1 MAKKLYVEVGG
12 KTRKAKKGY
21 VSVNGKARK
30 IKKAYVGV
38 NGKARA
44 FWSGGELRYYGTAT
58 ALSTGMRAIGVSTSH
73 HALFASKPYTTV
85 NAYDASLTRTN
96 PNDLDYNSGIYADVR
111 LGAPAGEYAVFTSC
125 CITSRGAVDLVASA
139 YDSSLTRLKIT
150 GPKYATFFCAVSASI
165 QSAAIFS
172 GGCDY
177 QESMQV
183 DPSRSNSYAVTSGL
197 TFTRISYVETGNYPT
212 ACSFGTNALY
222 AGGETR
228 TRGGIFPYIPV
239 RSASAEVFY
248 YNSSLTVGAAPALA
262 AGKVGTASATN
273 GKYALFAGGTTYSTQ
288 DGWLS
293 SNTEGKRVLSNT
305 VDAYDTS
312 LTRTNPTALS
322 ATGAF
327 YGASLGNYALFASKS
342 NDVNVYDQSL
352 TRTTLRKL
360 SVERTDV
367 ASATI
372 GNYALFAGGTISSD
386 TYSNAVDVYTID

>member
-21 VSVNGKARK
+21 VSVDGKARK

-38 NGKARA
+38 DGKARA

-58 ALSTGMRAIGVSTSH
+58 ALSVGRVNIQGVSTSH
-73 HALFASKPYTTV
+73 HALFGGGYNGARKSTV
-85 NAYDASLTRTN
+85 EAYNTSLTRTT
-96 PNDLDYNSGIYADVR
+96 PSKLECGGGSDVI
-111 LGAPAGEYAVFTSC
+111 GAPAGQYAIFTISDGSPYGG
-125 CITSRGAVDLVASA
+125 TSILSADA
-139 YDSSLTRLKIT
+139 YDSSLTRSTINAGKSIR
-150 GPKYATFFCAVSASI
+150 FFSSIPASI

-172 GGCDY
+172 GGCSY
-177 QESMQV
+177 NRPQLEPVHSY
-183 DPSRSNSYAVTSGL
+183 SYAVTSGL
-197 TFTRISYVETGNYPT
+197 TITRISNLGTGESPT

-228 TRGGIFPYIPV
+228 SKGYAPLYIPAQ
-239 RSASAEVFY
+239 SASAKVFY
-248 YNSSLTVGAAPALA
+248 YNSSLTVGTAPALA
-262 AGKVGTASATN
+262 VGKVGMASATN
-273 GKYALFAGGTTYSTQ
+273 GKYALFAGGVTY
-288 DGWLS
+288 
-293 SNTEGKRVLSNT
+293 NTEGKRASSNT

-322 ATGAF
+322 ATDAF
-327 YGASLGNYALFASKS
+327 YGASLGNYSLFASKS

-360 SVERTDV
+360 SVERTGV

-372 GNYALFAGGTISSD
+372 GNYALYAGGKISD
-386 TYSNAVDVYTID
+386 DNYSNAVDVYTID

>member
-21 VSVNGKARK
+21 VSVNRKARK

-38 NGKARA
+38 DDKARA

-58 ALSTGMRAIGVSTSH
+58 ALSVGRLNIAGVSTSH
-73 HALFASKPYTTV
+73 HALFGGGYNGARKSTV
-85 NAYDASLTRTN
+85 DAYNASLTRTT
-96 PNDLDYNSGIYADVR
+96 PSELECSSGSDVI
-111 LGAPAGEYAVFTSC
+111 GAPAGQYAIFTDVGVYGYK
-125 CITSRGAVDLVASA
+125 RDVYADA
-139 YDSSLTRLKIT
+139 YDSSLTRSTIAVA
-150 GPKYATFFCAVSASI
+150 KYAQFFMSIPAST

-172 GGCDY
+172 GGCHYDNGAPTY
-177 QESMQV
+177 QS
-183 DPSRSNSYAVTSGL
+183 SYGYAVTSGL
-197 TFTRISYVETGNYPT
+197 TIQIIDNMSRGESPT

-222 AGGETR
+222 AGGKTR
-228 TRGGIFPYIPV
+228 IRRGVYPYV
-239 RSASAEVFY
+239 VDRSASAEVFY
-248 YNSSLTVGAAPALA
+248 YNSSLTVGTAPELA
-262 AGKVGTASATN
+262 DRKVGTASATN
-273 GKYALFAGGTTYSTQ
+273 GKYALFAGGVTYSTK
-288 DGWLS
+288 GNAAS
-293 SNTEGKRVLSNT
+293 SNT

-312 LTRTNPTALS
+312 LTRTSPTALS
-322 ATGAF
+322 AAGTF

>member
-1 MAKKLYVEVGG
+1 MAKKLYFEVGG

-21 VSVNGKARK
+21 VSVDDKARK

-58 ALSTGMRAIGVSTSH
+58 ALSVAMRAIGVSTSH
-73 HALFASKPYTTV
+73 HALFASKPFTTV
-85 NAYDASLTRTN
+85 DAYDASLTRTQ
-96 PNDLDYNSGIYADVR
+96 PNDLDYNSGLYANVR

-125 CITSRGAVDLVASA
+125 SNSNISPLDLAASA
-139 YDSSLTRLKIT
+139 YDSSLTRLAIT
-150 GPKYATFFCAVSASI
+150 GSKYARFFCAVSASI

-172 GGCDY
+172 GGCY
-177 QESMQV
+177 YENGMSV
-183 DPSRSNSYAVTSGL
+183 EPSWSNSYAVTSGL
-197 TFTRISYVETGNYPT
+197 TFTRIDHVKTGNYPT

-228 TRGGIFPYIPV
+228 IKRGYYPYTV
-239 RSASAEVFY
+239 NQSASAEVFY

-262 AGKVGTASATN
+262 AGKVDMASATN
-273 GKYALFAGGTTYSTQ
+273 GKYALFAGGVTY
-288 DGWLS
+288 
-293 SNTEGKRVLSNT
+293 NTEGKRASSNT

-322 ATGAF
+322 ATDAF
-327 YGASLGNYALFASKS
+327 YGASLGNYSLFASKS

>member
-1 MAKKLYVEVGG
+1 MAKKPYVEVGG

-21 VSVNGKARK
+21 VSVNDKARK

-38 NGKARA
+38 DGKARA

-96 PNDLDYNSGIYADVR
+96 PNDLDYYSGIYANVR

-125 CITSRGAVDLVASA
+125 SNIYHGAVDLAASA

-262 AGKVGTASATN
+262 AGKVDTASATN
-273 GKYALFAGGTTYSTQ
+273 GKYALFAGGSTYKTSGKNST
-288 DGWLS
+288 
-293 SNTEGKRVLSNT
+293 EIASNT

-322 ATGAF
+322 AAGTF

>member
-96 PNDLDYNSGIYADVR
+96 PNDLDYHSGIYANVR

-125 CITSRGAVDLVASA
+125 CNISRGVVDLAASA

-150 GPKYATFFCAVSASI
+150 GPKYASFFCAVSASI

-177 QESMQV
+177 QESMSV
-183 DPSRSNSYAVTSGL
+183 DPSWSNSYAVTSGL
-197 TFTRISYVETGNYPT
+197 TFTRISYVETGEYPT

-228 TRGGIFPYIPV
+228 TRGGIFPYTPV

-262 AGKVGTASATN
+262 AGKVDTASATN
-273 GKYALFAGGTTYSTQ
+273 GKYALFAGGFTYKTSGKNST
-288 DGWLS
+288 
-293 SNTEGKRVLSNT
+293 EIASNT

-322 ATGAF
+322 AAGTF

>member
-21 VSVNGKARK
+21 VSVDGKARK

-38 NGKARA
+38 DGKARA

-58 ALSTGMRAIGVSTSH
+58 ALSVAMMAIGVSTSH
-73 HALFASKPYTTV
+73 HALFASKPFTTV
-85 NAYDASLTRTN
+85 DAYDASLTRTL
-96 PNDLDYNSGIYADVR
+96 PNDLDYNSGLYADVR

-125 CITSRGAVDLVASA
+125 DNSNISSCNLAASA

-150 GPKYATFFCAVSASI
+150 GSKYAKFFCAVSASI

-172 GGCDY
+172 GGCHY
-177 QESMQV
+177 ENGMSV
-183 DPSRSNSYAVTSGL
+183 EPSRSNSYAVNSSL
-197 TFTRISYVETGNYPT
+197 TFMKISNVETGNYPT

-228 TRGGIFPYIPV
+228 IKRGSYPYTV
-239 RSASAEVFY
+239 KQSASAEVFY

-262 AGKVGTASATN
+262 AGKVDTASATN
-273 GKYALFAGGTTYSTQ
+273 GKYALFAGGSTYKTS
-288 DGWLS
+288 GNKS
-293 SNTEGKRVLSNT
+293 AAIASNTI
-305 VDAYDTS
+305 DAYDTS

-322 ATGAF
+322 AAGTF
-327 YGASLGNYALFASKS
+327 YGASLGNYALFASES

-360 SVERTDV
+360 SVERTNV

-372 GNYALFAGGTISSD
+372 GNHALYAGGAISSD
-386 TYSNAVDVYTID
+386 NYSNAVDVYTID

>member
-21 VSVNGKARK
+21 VSVDGKARK

-38 NGKARA
+38 DGKARA

-58 ALSTGMRAIGVSTSH
+58 ALSVARTNVAGVSTSH
-73 HALFASKPYTTV
+73 HALFGGGYNGASKTTV
-85 NAYDASLTRTN
+85 EAYDASLTRTTRIA
-96 PNDLDYNSGIYADVR
+96 LTCGGGSGII
-111 LGAPAGEYAVFTSC
+111 GAPAGQYAIFTV
-125 CITSRGAVDLVASA
+125 SRGTPFTATEIVTADT
-139 YDSSLTRLKIT
+139 YDSSLTRSGIT
-150 GPKYATFFCAVSASI
+150 LARYTRFFESIPAST
-165 QSAAIFS
+165 QSTAIFS
-172 GGCDY
+172 GGWLCG
-177 QESMQV
+177 QSV
-183 DPSRSNSYAVTSGL
+183 GLSRSDSYAVTSSL
-197 TFTRISYVETGNYPT
+197 TIKNINNVKTGERPT

-228 TRGGIFPYIPV
+228 TRGSYVPV

-248 YNSSLTVGAAPALA
+248 YNSSLTIGAAPALA
-262 AGKVGTASATN
+262 AGKVGMASATN
-273 GKYALFAGGTTYSTQ
+273 GKYALFAGGHTYKTSGHNTTTIA
-288 DGWLS
+288 
-293 SNTEGKRVLSNT
+293 SNTI
-305 VDAYDTS
+305 DAYDTS
-312 LTRTNPTALS
+312 LTRTTPTALN
-322 ATGAF
+322 AAVTF

-360 SVERTDV
+360 SVERTGV

>member
-1 MAKKLYVEVGG
+1 MAKKLYFEVGS

-21 VSVNGKARK
+21 VSVNDKARK

-38 NGKARA
+38 DDKARA

-58 ALSTGMRAIGVSTSH
+58 ALNVGRVNIQGVSTSH
-73 HALFASKPYTTV
+73 HALFGGGYNGGRMTTV
-85 NAYDASLTRTN
+85 EAYNTSLTRTT
-96 PNDLDYNSGIYADVR
+96 PSALECGGGSDII
-111 LGAPAGEYAVFTSC
+111 GAPAGQYAIFTISDG
-125 CITSRGAVDLVASA
+125 SHYGGASILSADA
-139 YDSSLTRLKIT
+139 YDSSLTRSTINVDKFIQ
-150 GPKYATFFCAVSASI
+150 FFSSIPASI

-172 GGCDY
+172 GGCSY
-177 QESMQV
+177 EAG
-183 DPSRSNSYAVTSGL
+183 SRLEPKRSYSYAVTSGL
-197 TFTRISYVETGNYPT
+197 TITRIDNVETGESPT

-222 AGGETR
+222 AGGKTR
-228 TRGGIFPYIPV
+228 IKGHAPFYTPV
-239 RSASAEVFY
+239 KSASAKVFY
-248 YNSSLTVGAAPALA
+248 YNSSLTVGTAPALA
-262 AGKVGTASATN
+262 AGKAGMASATN
-273 GKYALFAGGTTYSTQ
+273 GKYALFAGGGTYDTKGS
-288 DGWLS
+288 WAS
-293 SNTEGKRVLSNT
+293 SNT

-322 ATGAF
+322 AAGTF

-360 SVERTDV
+360 SVERTGV

>member
-21 VSVNGKARK
+21 VSVDGKARK

-38 NGKARA
+38 DGKARA

-58 ALSTGMRAIGVSTSH
+58 ALSTWMRAIGVSTSH

-85 NAYDASLTRTN
+85 NAYDASLTRTK

-125 CITSRGAVDLVASA
+125 CNTNISSVNLAASA

-150 GPKYATFFCAVSASI
+150 GPKYANFFCAVSASI

-177 QESMQV
+177 QNSMSV
-183 DPSRSNSYAVTSGL
+183 DPSRSDSYAVTSGL
-197 TFTRISYVETGNYPT
+197 TFTRISNVETGKYPT

-222 AGGETR
+222 AGGETH
-228 TRGGIFPYIPV
+228 TRGSIFPYSPV

-262 AGKVGTASATN
+262 AGKVDTASATN
-273 GKYALFAGGTTYSTQ
+273 GKYALFAGGSTYKTSGKNST
-288 DGWLS
+288 
-293 SNTEGKRVLSNT
+293 EIASNT

-322 ATGAF
+322 AAGTF

-352 TRTTLRKL
+352 TRTTLHKL
-360 SVERTDV
+360 SVERTGI

>member
-21 VSVNGKARK
+21 VSVDGKARK

-38 NGKARA
+38 DDKARA

-58 ALSTGMRAIGVSTSH
+58 ALSVAMRAIGVSTSH
-73 HALFASKPYTTV
+73 HALFASKPFTTV
-85 NAYDASLTRTN
+85 VAYDASLTRTQ
-96 PNDLDYNSGIYADVR
+96 PNDLDYNSGLYADVR

-125 CITSRGAVDLVASA
+125 GSSNVSAVDLAAAA

-150 GPKYATFFCAVSASI
+150 GSKYARFFCAVSASI

-172 GGCDY
+172 GGCY
-177 QESMQV
+177 YENGASV
-183 DPSRSNSYAVTSGL
+183 EPSRSESYAVTSGL
-197 TFTRISYVETGNYPT
+197 TFTKIDNVKTGEYPT

-228 TRGGIFPYIPV
+228 IRGSSIYALV
-239 RSASAEVFY
+239 QSASAEVFY

-262 AGKVGTASATN
+262 DGKVGMASATN
-273 GKYALFAGGTTYSTQ
+273 GKYALFAGGFTYKTSGKNSTEIA
-288 DGWLS
+288 
-293 SNTEGKRVLSNT
+293 SNTI
-305 VDAYDTS
+305 DAYDTS

-322 ATGAF
+322 ATGTF

-360 SVERTDV
+360 SVERTGV

-372 GNYALFAGGTISSD
+372 GNYALYAGGMISSD
-386 TYSNAVDVYTID
+386 NNSNVVDVYTID

>member
-21 VSVNGKARK
+21 VSVDGKARK

-38 NGKARA
+38 DDKARA

-58 ALSTGMRAIGVSTSH
+58 ALSVAMRAIGVSTSH
-73 HALFASKPYTTV
+73 HALFASKPFATV
-85 NAYDASLTRTN
+85 VAYDASLTRTQ
-96 PNDLDYNSGIYADVR
+96 PNDLDYNSGLYADVR
-111 LGAPAGEYAVFTSC
+111 LGAPAGEYAVFTLCSN
-125 CITSRGAVDLVASA
+125 INAVSVNLAASA
-139 YDSSLTRLKIT
+139 YNSSLTRLAIT
-150 GPKYATFFCAVSASI
+150 GSKYAHFFCAVSASI

-172 GGCDY
+172 GGCY
-177 QESMQV
+177 YENY
-183 DPSRSNSYAVTSGL
+183 RSLTPLWSSSYAVNSSL
-197 TFTRISYVETGNYPT
+197 TFTKIDIAETGEYPT

-228 TRGGIFPYIPV
+228 IRNGSYPYTAV
-239 RSASAEVFY
+239 QSASAEVFY

-262 AGKVGTASATN
+262 AGKVDMASATN
-273 GKYALFAGGTTYSTQ
+273 GKYALFAGGSTYKTSGKNSTEIA
-288 DGWLS
+288 
-293 SNTEGKRVLSNT
+293 SNTI
-305 VDAYDTS
+305 DAYDTS

-322 ATGAF
+322 ATGTF

-360 SVERTDV
+360 SVERTGV

-372 GNYALFAGGTISSD
+372 GNYALYAGGMISSD
-386 TYSNAVDVYTID
+386 NNSNVVDVYTID

>member
-44 FWSGGELRYYGTAT
+44 FWSGGELRYYGRAT
-58 ALSTGMRAIGVSTSH
+58 ALSTEMMAIGVSTSH
-73 HALFASKPYTTV
+73 HALFASKFYTL
-85 NAYDASLTRTN
+85 NAYDASLTRTTS
-96 PNDLDYNSGIYADVR
+96 NDLDYGSSIYANVR

-125 CITSRGAVDLVASA
+125 CIEDISYTDLAACA
-139 YDSSLTRLKIT
+139 YDSSLTRLNIT
-150 GPKYATFFCAVSASI
+150 GPKYEKFFCAVSASI

-172 GGCDY
+172 GGCYY
-177 QESMQV
+177 QDNTSL
-183 DPSRSNSYAVTSGL
+183 DFSRSASYAVTSGL
-197 TFTRISYVETGNYPT
+197 TFTRISNVKAGEYPT

-228 TRGGIFPYIPV
+228 TPGRIFPYAPV

-262 AGKVGTASATN
+262 AGKVDTASATN
-273 GKYALFAGGTTYSTQ
+273 GKYALFAGGSTYNTSGKNST
-288 DGWLS
+288 
-293 SNTEGKRVLSNT
+293 EIASNT

-322 ATGAF
+322 AAGTF

-360 SVERTDV
+360 SVERTGV

-372 GNYALFAGGTISSD
+372 GNYALFAGGTISSN